1 MVKVHVI
8 NLKTSTDRKQYIEQ
22 LLSPY
27 QDFMDVHI
35 VEAVDGRSLFE
46 RQLNEL
52 WNQKETYET
61 YGRYMKGGEIG
72 CALSHRKCYEE
83 MLGNGDEVALVLE
96 DDVVFEENADVRGII
111 TSVDMMLRTKK
122 PMVVLLSGSYW
133 YFRRKSLLVA
143 NCGLASVFEAMG
155 AMSYMIN
162 RAAAEIMTAVDKKYL
177 ADDWYNWRGEGIM
190 VYAVHPH
197 IAGDFDMFKSDI
209 AGDYEGWHRENLSS
223 VHKIRAY
230 YRAVVRRC
238 LGRIGHWEKRKF

>member
-1 MVKVHVI
+1 MNTYII
-8 NLKTSTDRKQYIEQ
+8 NLKSSTDRHQYIEQ
-22 LLSPY
+22 LLKLY
-27 QDFMDVHI
+27 CNILEVHF
-35 VEAVDGRSLFE
+35 VEAVDGRGLSDH
-46 RQLNEL
+46 QLVEM
-52 WNQKETYET
+52 WNQCETYKT

-162 RAAAEIMTAVDKKYL
+162 RAAAEIMTEVDKKYL
-177 ADDWYNWRGEGIM
+177 ADDWYNWRGNNGIC
-190 VYAVHPH
+190 
-197 IAGDFDMFKSDI
+197 
-209 AGDYEGWHRENLSS
+209 SS
-223 VHKIRAY
+223 STYCWR
-230 YRAVVRRC
+230 
-238 LGRIGHWEKRKF
+238 L